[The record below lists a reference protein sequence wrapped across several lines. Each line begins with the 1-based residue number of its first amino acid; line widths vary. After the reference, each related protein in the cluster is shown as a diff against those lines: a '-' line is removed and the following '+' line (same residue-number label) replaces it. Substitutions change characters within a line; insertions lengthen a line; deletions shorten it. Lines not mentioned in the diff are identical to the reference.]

1 MSAHRRPLRRC
12 PSSRADYLLRSF
24 ATDRS
29 LLPRGSKLSIT
40 SQVPGMDQDSISRKE
55 YIARSESNRLL
66 ASCRQRFGLTGPPS
80 LAVDVAVAGRIA
92 EELLNGA
99 DHLSDR
105 TAEDLDRASK
115 IADAMVRVRLSPS
128 PLRRRGDRLLE
139 G

>member
-1 MSAHRRPLRRC
+1 
-12 PSSRADYLLRSF
+12 
-24 ATDRS
+24 
-29 LLPRGSKLSIT
+29 
-40 SQVPGMDQDSISRKE
+40 MDQDSISRKE